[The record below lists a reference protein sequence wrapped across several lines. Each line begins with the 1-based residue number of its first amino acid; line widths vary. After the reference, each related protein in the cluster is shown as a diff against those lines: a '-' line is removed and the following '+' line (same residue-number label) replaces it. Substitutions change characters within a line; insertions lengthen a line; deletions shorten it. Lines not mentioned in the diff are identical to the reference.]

1 MNYEAVVFDLD
12 GTLTD
17 SAPGILRCLE
27 YTFEKLGRPAPEEK
41 VLRKFLGPPLVR
53 SFMDFCGMS
62 EEEAVRA
69 RDAYRERYRALGWK
83 ENRVFPGIRS
93 LLTALKKAG
102 ARLSIATGKQGEASG
117 RIARAF
123 WIDHYFDAIVG
134 TASGDHFAEKKD
146 LIARSLEGFSGRA
159 VMIGDRASDITAA
172 AALGMDSVAVLWG
185 YGERAELEGA
195 KPTHLVETVEE
206 LASALGAELFQSRG
220 FFISLE
226 GNDGCGKS
234 TQADLLHESLARFG
248 FDTVKTREPGG
259 SYVAEKIREILLDRA
274 NTGMHDMTEAML
286 YAAARAQHVR
296 DVIRPA
302 LQRGKLV
309 LSDRYVDSSVAY
321 QGAGRGLGM
330 ELVARINE
338 PAVDGCLPDLTVLLD
353 IDAQDALRRRERASR
368 TDRIEMLEDSFHLRV
383 AKAYRELLHRYA
395 DRIRPV
401 DATGTPD
408 EVAER
413 VLGLVHGRMAEAGLI

>member
-27 YTFEKLGRPAPEEK
+27 FAFERLGRPAPEER

-62 EEEAVRA
+62 EEEAVRG
-69 RDAYRERYRALGWK
+69 RDAYLERYHTLGWK
-83 ENRVFPGIRS
+83 ENRVFPDIRS
-93 LLTALKKAG
+93 LLIALKRAG
-102 ARLSIATGKQGEASG
+102 ARLSIATGKQGEASAK
-117 RIARAF
+117 IARAF
-123 WIDHYFDAIVG
+123 WIDHYFDAVVG
-134 TASGDHFAEKKD
+134 TASSDHFAEKKD
-146 LIARSLEGFSGRA
+146 LITRSLAGFSGKA
-159 VMIGDRASDITAA
+159 VMIGDRASDIAA
-172 AALGMDSVAVLWG
+172 ANALGMDSVAVLWG
-185 YGERAELEGA
+185 YGGRAELEGA
-195 KPTHLVETVEE
+195 NPTYLVESVEE
-206 LASALGAELFQSRG
+206 LAAVLGTELFHSRG

-234 TQADLLHESLARFG
+234 TQADLLHGSLVCLG

-302 LQRGKLV
+302 LQAGKLV

-368 TDRIEMLEDSFHLRV
+368 ADRIEMLDDSFHLSV
-383 AKAYRELLHRYA
+383 AQAYHELMQLHA

-401 DATGTPD
+401 NATGTPD
-408 EVAER
+408 EVAGR
-413 VLGLVHGRMAEAGLI
+413 VLSLVHDRMTEAGLI